1 MNSSHSSYAIREPW
15 IIVSTM
21 QLQSFSTHIDD
32 ARSRA
37 DEIVRQLSQNPEF
50 AEQLHGDRADLNPP
64 EALVACAATCAWTCR
79 WTSLEE

>member
-1 MNSSHSSYAIREPW
+1 
-15 IIVSTM
+15 M

-37 DEIVRQLSQNPEF
+37 DEIVRQLSQNPDF
-50 AEQLHGDRADLNPP
+50 AEQLRGDRADVNPS
-64 EALVACAATCAWTCR
+64 EALVACVATCAYTCR